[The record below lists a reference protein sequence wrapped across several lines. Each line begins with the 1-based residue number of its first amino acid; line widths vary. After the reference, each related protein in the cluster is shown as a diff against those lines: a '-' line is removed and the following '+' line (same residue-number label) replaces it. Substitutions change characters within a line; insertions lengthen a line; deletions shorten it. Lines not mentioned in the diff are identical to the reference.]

1 MTQFVEVFVVFAL
14 LLAVLFWRNHGF
26 HTCRN
31 HISQDAICVRLLS
44 QAKIGKQRVEE
55 ETGNSRE
62 MMLFPVSSSIRH
74 FPVFVRRSNKRAC
87 CPRFLSPCPLKDG
100 TFPNHFKS
108 QKTQFLQLFRPLSPI
123 ASPHKPPSFSP
134 FQGAFFAVEVPTQIP
149 RIFPVIHSFRGIL
162 RGQIPNQLPAHPPSY
177 QPFQGKSTGR
187 F

>member
-31 HISQDAICVRLLS
+31 CIGQDVICVRLLS
-44 QAKIGKQRVEE
+44 QAKIGKQRVKE

-62 MMLFPVSSSIRH
+62 MTLFPVSSSIRH

-87 CPRFLSPCPLKDG
+87 YPRFLSPCPLKDG

-123 ASPHKPPSFSP
+123 A
-134 FQGAFFAVEVPTQIP
+134 
-149 RIFPVIHSFRGIL
+149 
-162 RGQIPNQLPAHPPSY
+162 LPARCLVVFLFQRHSSRTNSHSTSR
-177 QPFQGKSTGR
+177 PFSQLSALSGGTYGEI
-187 F
+187 

>member
-31 HISQDAICVRLLS
+31 RISQDAICVRLLS

-87 CPRFLSPCPLKDG
+87 YPRFLSPCPLKDG

-123 ASPHKPPSFSP
+123 ALPARCLVVFL
-134 FQGAFFAVEVPTQIP
+134 FQG
-149 RIFPVIHSFRGIL
+149 HSSRTNSHSTSRPFS
-162 RGQIPNQLPAHPPSY
+162 QLSALSGGTY
-177 QPFQGKSTGR
+177 GEI
-187 F
+187 

>member
-1 MTQFVEVFVVFAL
+1 MTQIVEVFVVFAF

-31 HISQDAICVRLLS
+31 RISQDVICVRLLS

-55 ETGNSRE
+55 TGNNRE
-62 MMLFPVSSSIRH
+62 IMLFPVSSSIRH

-87 CPRFLSPCPLKDG
+87 YPRFLSPCPLKDG

-123 ASPHKPPSFSP
+123 A
-134 FQGAFFAVEVPTQIP
+134 
-149 RIFPVIHSFRGIL
+149 
-162 RGQIPNQLPAHPPSY
+162 LPARCLVVFLFQRHSSRTNSHSTSR
-177 QPFQGKSTGR
+177 PFSQLSAGGFTGR
-187 F
+187 FRGN